1 MLKKE
6 WTTLKHDLNKI
17 RKEVALLNKDAIVPR
32 EQQNFKDT
40 FENGSLV
47 KMANLPPIDKVSLIE
62 VIKHYGAPAYV
73 DLEKKVLRFHTKD
86 EADAFLNR

>member
-1 MLKKE
+1 M
-6 WTTLKHDLNKI
+6 KHDLNKI

-32 EQQNFKDT
+32 QQESFKDT

-47 KMANLPPIDKVSLIE
+47 KMANLPPIDKVTLIE

-73 DLEKKVLRFHTKD
+73 DLDKKVVRFHTRN
-86 EADAFLNR
+86 EAEAFLKR

>member
-1 MLKKE
+1 M
-6 WTTLKHDLNKI
+6 
-17 RKEVALLNKDAIVPR
+17 ALLNKDAIVPR
-32 EQQNFKDT
+32 QQESFKDT

-73 DLEKKVLRFHTKD
+73 DLDKKVVRFHTKN
-86 EADAFLNR
+86 EAEAFLKR

>member
-1 MLKKE
+1 
-6 WTTLKHDLNKI
+6 LKHDLNKI

-32 EQQNFKDT
+32 QQESFKDT

-47 KMANLPPIDKVSLIE
+47 KMANLPPIDKVTLIE

-73 DLEKKVLRFHTKD
+73 DLDKKVVRFHTRN
-86 EADAFLNR
+86 EAEAFLKR